1 MKVGIPYGKTTVIC
15 EIPDAR
21 VRGVLYS
28 HAHDYKAAAGE
39 ADLVREALRTPVDSP
54 PLRELAKGKRRVV
67 VITSDHT
74 RPVPSA
80 VTMPILSR
88 EIRAGNPEADITIL
102 VATGMHRDMTKD
114 EIIARFG
121 AEIAS
126 REKIIVH
133 DCRDDANLVS
143 LGTLPSGGD
152 LVIDRLAVDCDLLV
166 AEGFIEPHFF
176 AGFSGGRKAILPGI
190 AGYQTVLANHCAEFI
205 SHDHARTGVLDGN
218 PIHEDMIFAA
228 RAAKLAFILN
238 VVLDS
243 DKKIIAAFAGD
254 TDTAHRRGCDFLKG
268 LAGVKPVPAD
278 IVITGNGGYPLDQN
292 IYQAVKCMTGAEA
305 SINPGGVIVVASE
318 CSDGHGGAA
327 FYDTF
332 KDTRSP
338 AEVMKAIC
346 ARGRSE
352 TLPDQWQIQIFMRI
366 LLKHKVIMAAS
377 VPPEMIE
384 HLGMIPAPGFLSS
397 SGASLNGALAAAEKL
412 VGKDDASV
420 TVIPDGVSVIVEP
433 Q

>member
-1 MKVGIPYGKTTVIC
+1 MKVGFPYGKTTVSC

-28 HAHDYKAAAGE
+28 RAHDYRAAARE
-39 ADLVREALRTPVDSP
+39 ADLVRQALSAPVDSP
-54 PLRELAKGKRRVV
+54 PLRELTKGKHRVV

-80 VTMPILSR
+80 ITMPILLE

-114 EIIARFG
+114 EITARFG
-121 AEIAS
+121 AAVVS
-126 REKIIVH
+126 GEKIVVH
-133 DCRDDANLVS
+133 DSRDDGNLVS
-143 LGTLPSGGD
+143 LGTLPSGGE
-152 LVIDRLAVDCDLLV
+152 LVINRLAVDCDLLV

-176 AGFSGGRKAILPGI
+176 AGFSGGRKAVLPGI

-205 SHDHARTGVLDGN
+205 SDDHARTGILDGN
-218 PIHEDMIFAA
+218 PIHKDMIFAA
-228 RAAKLAFILN
+228 RTAKLAFILN

-254 TDTAHRRGCDFLKG
+254 TDTAHRRGCEFLKG
-268 LAGVKPVPAD
+268 LAGVRSVPAD

-305 SINPGGVIVVASE
+305 SISPGGVIIVASE

-338 AEVMKAIC
+338 EEVMKTIC

-352 TLPDQWQIQIFMRI
+352 TLPDQWQIQIFMRV

-377 VPPEMIE
+377 VPPEMIQ
-384 HLGMIPAPGFLSS
+384 HLGMIPAPGFP
-397 SGASLNGALAAAEKL
+397 ASLDGALTAAEKL
-412 VGKDDASV
+412 LGKDDASV
-420 TVIPDGVSVIVEP
+420 TVIPDGVSVIAESE
-433 Q
+433 